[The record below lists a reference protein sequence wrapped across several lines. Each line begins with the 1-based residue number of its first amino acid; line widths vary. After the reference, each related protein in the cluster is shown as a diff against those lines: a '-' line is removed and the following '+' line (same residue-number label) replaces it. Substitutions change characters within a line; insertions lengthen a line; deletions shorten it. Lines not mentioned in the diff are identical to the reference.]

1 MPDIAQLLQSGG
13 NGWMYL
19 PIAVLLGALHGLEPG
34 HSKTMMAA
42 YIVAIRGTIGQAA
55 LLGVCAALS
64 HSLVVWI
71 VAMAGLS
78 LGRDILNTHFEA
90 WLLIASGVI
99 ILGIAAWM
107 VWRTGQSLGWF
118 RRHHHVH
125 HPHHD
130 DHHRHDEVRTID
142 TGHGIVELSLVE
154 DGVPPRWRL
163 RTISGNAWKAEDV
176 LVETD
181 RRDGTGERFRF
192 VERDGYLESAGEIP
206 EPHAFTARVRLSHGN
221 HAHSYMVAFS
231 EHDHDHKHDDGH
243 VDEDGHER
251 EHAEQIARQLAAN
264 GGNVTTA
271 QIALFGITG
280 GLIPCPASI
289 TVLLI
294 CLQLGQFTLGA
305 ATVAAFSLGL
315 AITMVSIGVAAAW
328 GVQRASKGINVS
340 DRLLRRLPLASAGLV
355 GVLGAVMLM
364 QGFVDLAAPATALSQ
379 EHSME
384 RIARPNEVPEAA

>member
-13 NGWMYL
+13 NGWLYL
-19 PIAVLLGALHGLEPG
+19 PFAVLLGSLHGLEPG

-42 YIVAIRGTIGQAA
+42 YIVAIRGTIGQAI

-64 HSLVVWI
+64 HSVIVWI
-71 VAMAGLS
+71 VAIAGLS
-78 LGRDILNTHFEA
+78 LGREILTSHFEA

-99 ILGIAAWM
+99 ILGIALWM
-107 VWRTGQSLGWF
+107 LWRTGQSLGWF
-118 RRHHHVH
+118 RRHHHGQH
-125 HPHHD
+125 HHD
-130 DHHRHDEVRTID
+130 HGHYHDKVRTID
-142 TGHGIVELSLVE
+142 TGHGAVELSIVE

-163 RTISGNAWKAEDV
+163 RTLSGNVWKAEYVMLSTERADSS
-176 LVETD
+176 
-181 RRDGTGERFRF
+181 GERFRF
-192 VERDGYLESAGEIP
+192 VERDGYLESTGEIP
-206 EPHAFTARVRLSHGN
+206 EPHEFTARLRLSHGD
-221 HAHSYMVAFS
+221 HAHIYKVTFA
-231 EHDHDHKHDDGH
+231 EHDHGHHDHDHTDH
-243 VDEDGHER
+243 DEDAHER
-251 EHAEQIARQLAAN
+251 QHAEQIALQLAAN
-264 GGNVTTA
+264 GGQVTKG

-328 GVQRASKGINVS
+328 SVHHASKRINLS

-355 GVLGAVMLM
+355 GVLGAIMLV
-364 QGFVDLAAPATALSQ
+364 QGVADLAAPATALS
-379 EHSME
+379 
-384 RIARPNEVPEAA
+384 

>member
-1 MPDIAQLLQSGG
+1 MPDIAQILQSGG
-13 NGWMYL
+13 NGWIYL

-42 YIVAIRGTIGQAA
+42 YIVAIRGTISQAI

-64 HSLVVWI
+64 HSLIVWI
-71 VAMAGLS
+71 VAMVGLS
-78 LGRDILNTHFEA
+78 LGRDILNSHFEA

-99 ILGIAAWM
+99 IIGIAVWM
-107 VWRTGQSLGWF
+107 LWRTGQSLGWF
-118 RRHHHVH
+118 RRHHHGH
-125 HPHHD
+125 HHD
-130 DHHRHDEVRTID
+130 HHHDHDHHHHDEVRTID
-142 TGHGIVELSLVE
+142 TGHGLVELSIFE

-163 RTISGNAWKAEDV
+163 RTLSGNAWRADDV

-181 RRDGTGERFRF
+181 RGDGSGERFRF

-206 EPHAFTARVRLSHGN
+206 EPHAFTVRVRLSHGD
-221 HAHSYMVAFS
+221 HAHTYTVSFA
-231 EHDHDHKHDDGH
+231 EHDHGHHHHAKHD
-243 VDEDGHER
+243 EDAHER

-315 AITMVSIGVAAAW
+315 AITMVSIGVVAAW
-328 GVQRASKGINVS
+328 GVQHASKRINIS
-340 DRLLRRLPLASAGLV
+340 DRLLRHLPLASAGLV
-355 GVLGAVMLM
+355 GALGAVMLM
-364 QGFVDLAAPATALSQ
+364 QGFVDLAAPATALS
-379 EHSME
+379 
-384 RIARPNEVPEAA
+384 

>member
-13 NGWMYL
+13 NGWIYL

-42 YIVAIRGTIGQAA
+42 YIVAIRGTIGQAI

-64 HSLVVWI
+64 HSLIVWI
-71 VAMAGLS
+71 VAMVGLS
-78 LGRDILNTHFEA
+78 LGRDILNSHFQA

-118 RRHHHVH
+118 RRHDHGHHH
-125 HPHHD
+125 HHGHGHDHD
-130 DHHRHDEVRTID
+130 DHHHDEVRTID
-142 TGHGIVELSLVE
+142 IGHGVVELSIFE

-163 RTISGNAWKAEDV
+163 RTISGNAWKAADV
-176 LVETD
+176 LVATD
-181 RRDGTGERFRF
+181 RGDGSGERFTF
-192 VERDGYLESAGEIP
+192 VERDGYLESSGEIP
-206 EPHAFTARVRLSHGN
+206 EPHEFTAQVRLAHGD
-221 HAHSYMVAFS
+221 HAHTYRITFS
-231 EHDHDHKHDDGH
+231 EYDHGHSHHDHADH
-243 VDEDGHER
+243 DEDAHER
-251 EHAEQIARQLAAN
+251 EHAQQIARQHAAN

-315 AITMVSIGVAAAW
+315 AITMVSIGVVAAW
-328 GVQRASKGINVS
+328 GVQHAAKRINVS

-355 GVLGAVMLM
+355 GALGTIMLV
-364 QGFVDLAAPATALSQ
+364 QGFVDLAAPATALS
-379 EHSME
+379 
-384 RIARPNEVPEAA
+384 

>member
-13 NGWMYL
+13 NGWIYL

-42 YIVAIRGTIGQAA
+42 YIVAIRGTIGQAI

-64 HSLVVWI
+64 HSLIVWI
-71 VAMAGLS
+71 VAMLGLS
-78 LGRDILNTHFEA
+78 LGREILTSHFEA

-118 RRHHHVH
+118 RRSHHHGH
-125 HPHHD
+125 HHHDHNHD
-130 DHHRHDEVRTID
+130 DHHEEVRTID
-142 TGHGIVELSLVE
+142 TGHGIVELSIFE

-163 RTISGNAWKAEDV
+163 RTLSGNTWKAEDV

-181 RRDGTGERFRF
+181 RGDGSGERYRFVARDGH
-192 VERDGYLESAGEIP
+192 LESAGEIP
-206 EPHAFTARVRLSHGN
+206 EPHAFTAQVRLAHGD
-221 HAHSYMVAFS
+221 HAHTYTVIFAENDHGHEHHHVHA
-231 EHDHDHKHDDGH
+231 EHD
-243 VDEDGHER
+243 EDAHER
-251 EHAEQIARQLAAN
+251 EHAQQIARQLAASN
-264 GGNVTTA
+264 GQVTTW

-294 CLQLGQFTLGA
+294 CLQLGQYTLGA

-315 AITMVSIGVAAAW
+315 AITMVSIGAAAAW
-328 GVQRASKGINVS
+328 GVQHASKRINLS

-355 GVLGAVMLM
+355 SVLGVIMLV
-364 QGFVDLAAPATALSQ
+364 QGFVDLSAPAIALS
-379 EHSME
+379 
-384 RIARPNEVPEAA
+384 

>member
-13 NGWMYL
+13 NGWLYL
-19 PIAVLLGALHGLEPG
+19 PFAVLLGALHGLEPG

-42 YIVAIRGTIGQAA
+42 YIVAIRGTIGQAV

-64 HSLVVWI
+64 HSLIVWI
-71 VAMAGLS
+71 VAMLGLS
-78 LGRDILNTHFEA
+78 LGREILNSHFEA

-99 ILGIAAWM
+99 ILGIAVWM
-107 VWRTGQSLGWF
+107 LWRTGQSLGWF
-118 RRHHHVH
+118 RRHHHGH
-125 HPHHD
+125 HDHGHHGHD
-130 DHHRHDEVRTID
+130 DHHHHDEIRTID
-142 TGHGIVELSLVE
+142 TGHGVVELSIFE

-163 RTISGNAWKAEDV
+163 RTVSGNPWRAEDV

-181 RRDGTGERFRF
+181 RGDGSGERFRF

-206 EPHAFTARVRLSHGN
+206 EPHEFTARVRLAHGD
-221 HAHSYMVAFS
+221 HAHTYKVTFS
-231 EHDHDHKHDDGH
+231 EHDHGYHYDDA
-243 VDEDGHER
+243 HER

-264 GGNVTTA
+264 GGNVTTG

-328 GVQRASKGINVS
+328 GVHHASKRINLS

-355 GVLGAVMLM
+355 GVLGVVMLV
-364 QGFVDLAAPATALSQ
+364 QGVLDLAAPATALS
-379 EHSME
+379 
-384 RIARPNEVPEAA
+384 

>member
-1 MPDIAQLLQSGG
+1 MPDIAEILRAGG
-13 NGWMYL
+13 NGWLYL

-42 YIVAIRGTIGQAA
+42 YIVAIRGTIGQAI

-64 HSLVVWI
+64 HSLVVWV
-71 VAMAGLS
+71 VAMVGLS
-78 LGRDILNTHFEA
+78 LGREILTSHFEA

-107 VWRTGQSLGWF
+107 LWRTGQSLGWF
-118 RRHHHVH
+118 RRPHHGHHHH
-125 HPHHD
+125 DHD
-130 DHHRHDEVRTID
+130 DHHHHDEVRTIG
-142 TGHGIVELSLVE
+142 TGHGVMELSIFE

-163 RTISGNAWKAEDV
+163 HAVSGPAWRAEDV
-176 LVETD
+176 LVTTE
-181 RRDGTGERFRF
+181 REDGSGERFRF

-206 EPHAFTARVRLSHGN
+206 EPHEFTARLRLSHGD
-221 HAHSYMVAFS
+221 HAHTYKVTFS
-231 EHDHDHKHDDGH
+231 EHDHAHDHVHDD
-243 VDEDGHER
+243 EDAHER

-264 GGNVTTA
+264 GGNVTTS
-271 QIALFGITG
+271 QIALFGVTG

-328 GVQRASKGINVS
+328 GVHHASKRINLS
-340 DRLLRRLPLASAGLV
+340 DRVLRGLPLASAGLV
-355 GVLGAVMLM
+355 ATLGAIMLV
-364 QGFVDLAAPATALSQ
+364 QGVADLAAPATTLS
-379 EHSME
+379 
-384 RIARPNEVPEAA
+384 

>member
-13 NGWMYL
+13 NGWIYL
-19 PIAVLLGALHGLEPG
+19 PVAVLLGSLHGLEPG

-42 YIVAIRGTIGQAA
+42 YIVAIRGTIGQAI

-71 VAMAGLS
+71 VAMLGLS
-78 LGRDILNTHFEA
+78 LGRDILNSHFEA

-107 VWRTGQSLGWF
+107 VWRTGRSLGWF
-118 RRHHHVH
+118 RRHYHAHA
-125 HPHHD
+125 HHD
-130 DHHRHDEVRTID
+130 DHHHGEARTID
-142 TGHGIVELSLVE
+142 TGHGIAELSIFE

-163 RTISGNAWKAEDV
+163 RTLSGNAWRAEDV

-181 RRDGTGERFRF
+181 RGDGSGERFRF
-192 VERDGYLESAGEIP
+192 VARDGYLESAGEIP
-206 EPHAFTARVRLSHGN
+206 EPHIFTARLRLSHGD
-221 HAHSYMVAFS
+221 HAHTYTVSFA
-231 EHDHDHKHDDGH
+231 EHDHGLHHH
-243 VDEDGHER
+243 AAQDEDAHER
-251 EHAEQIARQLAAN
+251 EHAQQIARQLAAS

-328 GVQRASKGINVS
+328 GVRHASKRITVS

-355 GVLGAVMLM
+355 GVLGAVMLV
-364 QGFVDLAAPATALSQ
+364 QGFVVLAAPATALS
-379 EHSME
+379 
-384 RIARPNEVPEAA
+384 

>member
-1 MPDIAQLLQSGG
+1 MPDIAEILRAGG
-13 NGWMYL
+13 NGWVYL
-19 PIAVLLGALHGLEPG
+19 PIAVLLGAMHGLEPG

-42 YIVAIRGTIGQAA
+42 YIVAIRGTIGQAV

-64 HSLVVWI
+64 HSLIVWI
-71 VAMAGLS
+71 VAMLGLS
-78 LGRDILNTHFEA
+78 LGREILTTHFEA

-107 VWRTGQSLGWF
+107 LWRTGQSLGWF
-118 RRHHHVH
+118 RRHDYHGHEHHGH
-125 HPHHD
+125 DDPHH
-130 DHHRHDEVRTID
+130 HDEVRTID
-142 TGHGIVELSLVE
+142 TGHGVVELSIFE

-163 RTISGNAWKAEDV
+163 RTVSGNAWRAEDV
-176 LVETD
+176 LVTTE
-181 RRDGTGERFRF
+181 REDGSGERFRF
-192 VERDGYLESAGEIP
+192 VARDGHLESAGEIP
-206 EPHAFTARVRLSHGN
+206 EPHEFTARLRLAHGD
-221 HAHSYMVAFS
+221 HAHTYKVSFA
-231 EHDHDHKHDDGH
+231 EPDHDHGHEHVHDD
-243 VDEDGHER
+243 EDAHER

-264 GGNVTTA
+264 GGNVTTG

-328 GVQRASKGINVS
+328 GVHHASKRINLS
-340 DRLLRRLPLASAGLV
+340 DRLLRRLPLASAGV
-355 GVLGAVMLM
+355 VAVLGAVMLA
-364 QGFVDLAAPATALSQ
+364 QGISDLAAPATALS
-379 EHSME
+379 
-384 RIARPNEVPEAA
+384 

>member
-1 MPDIAQLLQSGG
+1 MPDIAQILQSGG
-13 NGWMYL
+13 NGWIYL

-42 YIVAIRGTIGQAA
+42 YIVAIRGTIGQAI

-64 HSLVVWI
+64 HSLIVWI
-71 VAMAGLS
+71 VAMLGLS
-78 LGRDILNTHFEA
+78 LGREILTSHFEA

-99 ILGIAAWM
+99 ILGIAGWM
-107 VWRTGQSLGWF
+107 LWRTGQSLGWF
-118 RRHHHVH
+118 RRHDHHGH
-125 HPHHD
+125 DGHGHDDPHH
-130 DHHRHDEVRTID
+130 HDEVRTID
-142 TGHGIVELSLVE
+142 TGHGVVELSILE

-163 RTISGNAWKAEDV
+163 RTVSGNPWKAEDV
-176 LVETD
+176 LVTTE
-181 RRDGTGERFRF
+181 REDGSGERFRF
-192 VERDGYLESAGEIP
+192 VARDGHLESAGEIP
-206 EPHAFTARVRLSHGN
+206 EPHEFTARLRLAHGD
-221 HAHSYMVAFS
+221 HAHTYKVTFA
-231 EHDHDHKHDDGH
+231 EHDHDHGH
-243 VDEDGHER
+243 EHAHHDEDAHER

-264 GGNVTTA
+264 GANVTTG

-328 GVQRASKGINVS
+328 GVHHASQRINLS
-340 DRLLRRLPLASAGLV
+340 DRLLRRLPLASAGV
-355 GVLGAVMLM
+355 VAVLGAVMLV
-364 QGFVDLAAPATALSQ
+364 QGISDLAAPATALS
-379 EHSME
+379 
-384 RIARPNEVPEAA
+384 

>member
-13 NGWMYL
+13 NGWIYL

-42 YIVAIRGTIGQAA
+42 YIVAIRGTIGQAI

-64 HSLVVWI
+64 HSLVVWV
-71 VAMAGLS
+71 VAMLGLS
-78 LGRDILNTHFEA
+78 LGREILTSHFEA

-107 VWRTGQSLGWF
+107 VWRTGQGLGWF
-118 RRHHHVH
+118 RRHHHPGH
-125 HPHHD
+125 GHHD
-130 DHHRHDEVRTID
+130 HADHHHHDEVRTID
-142 TGHGIVELSLVE
+142 TGNGVVELSIFE
-154 DGVPPRWRL
+154 DSVPPRWRL
-163 RTISGNAWKAEDV
+163 RRVSGNAWKAENV

-181 RRDGTGERFRF
+181 GGDGTGERFRF
-192 VERDGYLESAGEIP
+192 VERDGYLASAGEIP
-206 EPHAFTARVRLSHGN
+206 EPHVFTARVRLAHGD
-221 HAHSYMVAFS
+221 HAHTYTVTFA
-231 EHDHDHKHDDGH
+231 EHDHGHHHHDHAEHDGDA
-243 VDEDGHER
+243 HER

-264 GGNVTTA
+264 GGNVTTG

-315 AITMVSIGVAAAW
+315 AITMVSIGVVAAW
-328 GVQRASKGINVS
+328 GVQHASKRITFS

-355 GVLGAVMLM
+355 GILGAVMLV
-364 QGFVDLAAPATALSQ
+364 QGFVNLAAPATALS
-379 EHSME
+379 
-384 RIARPNEVPEAA
+384 

>member
-13 NGWMYL
+13 NGWLYL
-19 PIAVLLGALHGLEPG
+19 PFAVLLGALHGLEPG

-42 YIVAIRGTIGQAA
+42 YIVAIRGTIGQAI

-64 HSLVVWI
+64 HSLIVWI
-71 VAMAGLS
+71 VAMLGLS
-78 LGRDILNTHFEA
+78 LGKEILNSHFEA

-107 VWRTGQSLGWF
+107 LWRTGQSLGWF
-118 RRHHHVH
+118 RRHHDGH
-125 HPHHD
+125 HHHDHD
-130 DHHRHDEVRTID
+130 DHHHDEVRTID
-142 TGHGIVELSLVE
+142 TGHGVVELSIFE

-163 RTISGNAWKAEDV
+163 RTISGNAWRAEDV
-176 LVETD
+176 MVSTE
-181 RRDGTGERFRF
+181 REDGSGERFRF

-206 EPHAFTARVRLSHGN
+206 EPHAFTAHVRLSHGD
-221 HAHSYMVAFS
+221 HAHTYKLPFA
-231 EHDHDHKHDDGH
+231 EHDHGH
-243 VDEDGHER
+243 SHHHHAEHDEDAHER
-251 EHAEQIARQLAAN
+251 EHAEQIARQLATNN
-264 GGNVTTA
+264 GQVTTW

-294 CLQLGQFTLGA
+294 CLRLGQFTLGA

-315 AITMVSIGVAAAW
+315 VITMVSIGVAAAW
-328 GVQRASKGINVS
+328 GIQHASKRINFS

-355 GVLGAVMLM
+355 GVLGVIMLV
-364 QGFVDLAAPATALSQ
+364 QGFADLAAPATALS
-379 EHSME
+379 
-384 RIARPNEVPEAA
+384 

>member
-13 NGWMYL
+13 NGWIYL

-42 YIVAIRGTIGQAA
+42 YIVAIRGTIGQAI

-71 VAMAGLS
+71 VAMLGLS
-78 LGRDILNTHFEA
+78 LGREILTSHFEA

-107 VWRTGQSLGWF
+107 RWRTGQSLGWF
-118 RRHHHVH
+118 PRLHHHVDH
-125 HPHHD
+125 HHD
-130 DHHRHDEVRTID
+130 HDHDHHDHGEVRTID
-142 TGHGIVELSLVE
+142 TGHGVVELSICE

-163 RTISGNAWKAEDV
+163 RTLSGNAWKAEDV

-181 RRDGTGERFRF
+181 RGDGTGERFTF
-192 VERDGYLESAGEIP
+192 VERDGYLESAAEIS
-206 EPHAFTARVRLSHGN
+206 EPHEFTAQVRLSHGD
-221 HAHSYMVAFS
+221 HAHTYKVTFA
-231 EHDHDHKHDDGH
+231 EHDHRPHHHDHAEH
-243 VDEDGHER
+243 DEDAHER
-251 EHAEQIARQLAAN
+251 EHAEQIAHQLAASN
-264 GGNVTTA
+264 GQVTTW

-328 GVQRASKGINVS
+328 GIQHASKRINLS
-340 DRLLRRLPLASAGLV
+340 DRLLRHLPLASAGLV
-355 GVLGAVMLM
+355 GVLGVAMLV
-364 QGFVDLAAPATALSQ
+364 QGVVDLAAPATALS
-379 EHSME
+379 
-384 RIARPNEVPEAA
+384 